1 MPRHLI
7 AIIATLVLGAAPLPA
22 ADSFIERR
30 LHDAV
35 TVMQEPPTPGV
46 KDGPLERGTRMLLA
60 DGALEAQV
68 PAYAAMLA
76 GQFEV
81 LGRPTGVTEL
91 GVRRFGARAE
101 VAYFI
106 IPCARGVA
114 FVRVVALKAGDNN
127 RVVSELVVSQH
138 PSEVLPPDLLTP
150 EIQLP
155 PR

>member
-1 MPRHLI
+1 MSRQRLVI
-7 AIIATLVLGAAPLPA
+7 LVALVLGSTPLHA

-30 LHDAV
+30 LRDAV

-46 KDGPLERGTRMLLA
+46 KDGPVERGTRLLLA
-60 DGALEAQV
+60 DGALEPQV
-68 PAYAAMLA
+68 AAFAALLA
-76 GQFEV
+76 GQFDV
-81 LGRPTGVTEL
+81 LGRPTGLTEL

-106 IPCARGVA
+106 IPCARGAA
-114 FVRVVALKAGDNN
+114 FVRVVALKAGDNT
-127 RVVSELVVSQH
+127 RVVSDLAVSQH

>member
-1 MPRHLI
+1 MLRQPLVI
-7 AIIATLVLGAAPLPA
+7 LVACVLGTAPLHA

-46 KDGPLERGTRMLLA
+46 KDGPVERGTRMLLEG
-60 DGALEAQV
+60 GALEPQV
-68 PAYAAMLA
+68 PAFAALLA
-76 GQFEV
+76 GQFDV
-81 LGRPTGVTEL
+81 LGRPTGLAEL

-127 RVVSELVVSQH
+127 RVVSDLAVSQH

>member
-1 MPRHLI
+1 MPRHFL
-7 AIIATLVLGAAPLPA
+7 TVLVAFVVSAAPLHA

-46 KDGPLERGTRMLLA
+46 KDGPVERGTRMLLA
-60 DGALEAQV
+60 DGALEPQA
-68 PAYAAMLA
+68 PAFAALFA
-76 GQFEV
+76 SQFDV
-81 LGRPTGVTEL
+81 LGRPTGLTEL

-114 FVRVVALKAGDNN
+114 FVRVVALKAGDNA
-127 RVVSELVVSQH
+127 RVVSDLAVSQH

>member
-1 MPRHLI
+1 MPSQLSALI
-7 AIIATLVLGAAPLPA
+7 AIAALGIAPLTA

-68 PAYAAMLA
+68 PGYAALFA
-76 GQFEV
+76 AQFEL

-127 RVVSELVVSQH
+127 RVVSELVVSPH
-138 PSEVLPPDLLTP
+138 PSEVLPPDLITP